1 MIQLQNISKSFGE
14 QILLKDTGFLVGPR
28 ERIGLVG
35 RNGSGKSTLFKMI
48 LGEEDSDGGH
58 ILIPKNYSFGYLTQH
73 LHFTHSTVREEASS
87 ALKENEDGW
96 KETHKIEA
104 ILFGLGF
111 DEEALDKSPAL
122 LSGGFQIRLNL
133 AKVLAAEPSMLLLDE
148 PTNYLDIISTR
159 WLARFLRQWK
169 GELILITHDRK
180 FMNSV
185 CTHTVGIY
193 QQKLRKI
200 QGSVQKLYQTLAE
213 EEEIILR
220 TQQNDAKKREQ
231 LEKII
236 ERFRYKASKASMVQS
251 KIKAA
256 AKLSSETERIRESKL
271 DFEFTEAPFPGKRM
285 VQIKDIS
292 FYYKPEQV
300 LIPELSLEIFK
311 GDRIA
316 IIGPNGRGKT
326 TLLNLITGELT
337 PAAGSIERSP
347 NLELNYFGQTNINR
361 LHMENSVEEEIQ
373 LAVKDVSKGKARSL
387 AGVMMFSGDSALKK
401 IRVLSG
407 GERSRVLLA
416 KILATPCNF
425 LLLDEPTNHLDMESI
440 GSLIE
445 ALYEYQGAAMV
456 VTHDEDLLH
465 AFANRLII
473 FDNGK
478 CFSFEGSYQ
487 DFLDRIGWYNEKSEQ
502 VSAISNKVTPEE
514 KPAAATDKESRRD
527 RAAYIETRS
536 KIIKP
541 LEKEAERLECEIQAF
556 EKESE
561 RLETALIQASEAS
574 DSNLITEVS
583 KKIAANQKQIET
595 TYEKWDSVNSRL
607 EETKEK
613 YPL

>member
-1 MIQLQNISKSFGE
+1 VIQLQNISKSFGE